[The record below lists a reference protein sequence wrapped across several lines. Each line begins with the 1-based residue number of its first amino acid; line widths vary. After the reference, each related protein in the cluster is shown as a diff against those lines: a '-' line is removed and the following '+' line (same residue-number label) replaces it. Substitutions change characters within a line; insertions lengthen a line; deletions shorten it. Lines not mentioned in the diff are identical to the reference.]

1 MCKTTTQT
9 PIKYLISEKPY
20 WLEELNQV
28 VSSDHILL
36 LQKEGRIHNY
46 IVQGDKARWGPIGV
60 LKASRS

>member
-46 IVQGDKARWGPIGV
+46 IVQGDKAR
-60 LKASRS
+60 